1 MIRFLRAI
9 DLMDYVGNQNQLSFC
24 LMMEDTEKLR
34 DLEILQG
41 LTPSYTILYAYN
53 KSQKTDKD
61 MQILKNSYRE
71 ELKGFTALIRLK
83 GITDMSNAG
92 MDFNIVCN
100 TSPLCRMCVEELSN
114 EFVKLTTNVE
124 VLL

>member
-71 ELKGFTALIRLK
+71 DLKGFTALIRLK

-100 TSPLCRMCVEELSN
+100 T
-114 EFVKLTTNVE
+114 
-124 VLL
+124 